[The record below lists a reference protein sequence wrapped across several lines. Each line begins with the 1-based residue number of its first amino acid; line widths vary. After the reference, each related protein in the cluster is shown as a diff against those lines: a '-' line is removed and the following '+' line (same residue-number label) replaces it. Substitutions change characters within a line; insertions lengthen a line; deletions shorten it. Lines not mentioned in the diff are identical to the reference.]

1 MCRTMNK
8 LEKVVADYRAL
19 KAMKEQLE
27 EELKAVEREIIGY
40 LDSKTKICEY
50 RSLPRVLCDF
60 DTVVMDENTW
70 NAIKKA
76 SLPTFLDNLKKL
88 LDSYSDEEF
97 MLTIRYFYILHI
109 DLAETPNTALV
120 SLQRNRGYE
129 FVFKDVPVSFAEEK
143 KEV

>member
-1 MCRTMNK
+1 MSWK
-8 LEKVVADYRAL
+8 HYDP
-19 KAMKEQLE
+19 
-27 EELKAVEREIIGY
+27 
-40 LDSKTKICEY
+40 KTKICEY
-50 RSLPRVLCDF
+50 RSLPRILCDF

-70 NAIKKA
+70 NTFKKA
-76 SLPTFLDNLKKL
+76 SFSTFLGNLKKL

-120 SLQRNRGYE
+120 SLQRKRGYE
-129 FVFKDVPVSFAEEK
+129 FVFKDVLVSFAEEK

>member
-1 MCRTMNK
+1 MSWK
-8 LEKVVADYRAL
+8 HYDP
-19 KAMKEQLE
+19 
-27 EELKAVEREIIGY
+27 
-40 LDSKTKICEY
+40 KTKICEY

-60 DTVVMDENTW
+60 DTVVMEKDTW
-70 NAIKKA
+70 NAIKKT
-76 SLPTFLDNLKKL
+76 SLPAFLDNLKKL

-97 MLTIRYFYILHI
+97 MLTIRCFYILHI

-143 KEV
+143 GGITLWVGYITIQKQVIVKLA

>member
-1 MCRTMNK
+1 MSWK
-8 LEKVVADYRAL
+8 HYDP
-19 KAMKEQLE
+19 
-27 EELKAVEREIIGY
+27 
-40 LDSKTKICEY
+40 KTKICEY

-97 MLTIRYFYILHI
+97 MLIIRYFYILHI

>member
-1 MCRTMNK
+1 MSWK
-8 LEKVVADYRAL
+8 HYDP
-19 KAMKEQLE
+19 
-27 EELKAVEREIIGY
+27 
-40 LDSKTKICEY
+40 KTKICEY

-97 MLTIRYFYILHI
+97 MLIIRYFYILHI

-129 FVFKDVPVSFAEEK
+129 FVFKDVPGSFAEEK

>member
-1 MCRTMNK
+1 MSWK
-8 LEKVVADYRAL
+8 HYDP
-19 KAMKEQLE
+19 
-27 EELKAVEREIIGY
+27 
-40 LDSKTKICEY
+40 KTKICEY

-109 DLAETPNTALV
+109 E
-120 SLQRNRGYE
+120 GYNFE
-129 FVFKDVPVSFAEEK
+129 AHLCKVRTGVFDY
-143 KEV
+143 

>member
-1 MCRTMNK
+1 MTWK
-8 LEKVVADYRAL
+8 HYDP
-19 KAMKEQLE
+19 
-27 EELKAVEREIIGY
+27 
-40 LDSKTKICEY
+40 KTKICEY

-60 DTVVMDENTW
+60 DTVVMDEDTW
-70 NAIKKA
+70 NAI
-76 SLPTFLDNLKKL
+76 KKL

-109 DLAETPNTALV
+109 DLAEASNTALV